1 MFADDTAIIT
11 QNKRFSV
18 VISNLQH
25 YVSMLELW
33 LTDSFSRDEANY
45 LLDYPRY
52 NFWPTRPL
60 GKCCQIPGVI
70 FRRKTN
76 ICPSYRTDS
85 QKSERCSFKKLV
97 SRKSKLAIR
106 HKVLLFNSI
115 SDRSCATDHKFGG
128 STGMCH
134 LKKLHTLTSSFLR
147 QIVNAPWFVRNEVIY
162 RDLKVKP
169 FLPYIKNLSKRFFD
183 NLPSIPNELV
193 SSEVF
198 LPRSE
203 TGRQVAFLWDLGILF
218 QDLFVSS
225 RSASDRPNPSPRPLS
240 ALTGLGQSKRSQ
252 QGIRFF
258 SWNAN
263 GLKSN
268 LEELKDC
275 IIDYNPDVI
284 GIQETH
290 LRPADRVSIPN
301 YTCHRSDRT
310 THRGGGT
317 ALFVKNSIRH
327 HTILNVSNT
336 FENSSVILQLGN
348 NSKITVACIYR
359 PPHGSINTTELDA
372 ILNHSNKAFLFG
384 DFNARHPSWNPG
396 RANTNGNILCNWA
409 VGSALDILAP
419 DTPTHFNSRHSN
431 AILDIGFAVNLS
443 HTEVFTINT
452 LSSDHNPVIFDF
464 VTNNVLPP
472 ILRTLKTTNWIKF
485 QEIIYHTIPGNPRI
499 DDLDLAVQNFTSNI
513 SNAISAS
520 TSTRLITTPHLR
532 LPENIRELIRAKNR
546 FRKLWNDTRYPPYK
560 REVNALI
567 RQIRREIQ
575 HKKKNRT
582 WKDFL
587 LTLNPEDNSLYN
599 LHRKFS
605 KRHIPLPPLHG
616 PGGMAYSDF
625 EKAEAFKDT
634 LEVPFQ
640 ENEEPYCDD
649 KIEEVESLVDD
660 YFDNLQHARPLTSP
674 SEVRGI
680 IKKLQNRKAAGPD
693 QIPNIAFKYF
703 TQNALT
709 HLTKLYNQCLI
720 KNHFP
725 TLWKQANII
734 MLAKPNQDR
743 TYPQGYRPISLI
755 NANAKIF
762 ERIILTRIKS
772 HCKAIDCIPP
782 EQCGFR
788 EGHSTLHQLIRVT
801 NIINEGFAHKFYT
814 VGVFLDVRRAFD
826 KMWHDGLTYK
836 LIKLQFPD
844 YLIKIIHN
852 FLHNRTFR
860 VRVNNSY
867 SNTGSCLSGVPQG
880 SVLSP
885 YLYNIYTHDFP
896 QHSTVSTCLFA
907 DDSAVLSQGVQL
919 EYTIKT
925 VQHFLDKLETWLT
938 HWRIAIN
945 VDKSQ
950 AIVFRKW
957 GGYRPA
963 FPTYTF

>member
-1 MFADDTAIIT
+1 MPPQCYRCQEFFHHS
-11 QNKRFSV
+11 RFCARALKCLKCSGG
-18 VISNLQH
+18 H
-25 YVSMLELW
+25 
-33 LTDSFSRDEANY
+33 LTSDCTKSAKAPAKCANCSGPHPANFSGC
-45 LLDYPRY
+45 PR
-52 NFWPTRPL
+52 NPINT
-60 GKCCQIPGVI
+60 
-70 FRRKTN
+70 KTN
-76 ICPSYRTDS
+76 
-85 QKSERCSFKKLV
+85 
-97 SRKSKLAIR
+97 KSKSTKNVWQERAAAR
-106 HKVLLFNSI
+106 KENKNSQQ
-115 SDRSCATDHKFGG
+115 H
-128 STGMCH
+128 
-134 LKKLHTLTSSFLR
+134 
-147 QIVNAPWFVRNEVIY
+147 
-162 RDLKVKP
+162 
-169 FLPYIKNLSKRFFD
+169 
-183 NLPSIPNELV
+183 LPSRN
-193 SSEVF
+193 
-198 LPRSE
+198 
-203 TGRQVAFLWDLGILF
+203 
-218 QDLFVSS
+218 
-225 RSASDRPNPSPRPLS
+225 
-240 ALTGLGQSKRSQ
+240 
-252 QGIRFF
+252 
-258 SWNAN
+258 WNAN

-290 LRPADRVSIPN
+290 LRPADKVSIPN

-327 HTILNVSNT
+327 HAILNVSNT
-336 FENSSVILQLGN
+336 FENSSVIL
-348 NSKITVACIYR
+348 
-359 PPHGSINTTELDA
+359 H
-372 ILNHSNKAFLFG
+372 
-384 DFNARHPSWNPG
+384 WNPG

-452 LSSDHNPVIFDF
+452 LSSDRNPVIFDF

-485 QEIIYHTIPGNPRI
+485 HEIIYHTIPGNPRI

-520 TSTRLITTPHLR
+520 ISTRLITTPHLR

-575 HKKKNRT
+575 EHKNRT

-634 LEVPFQ
+634 LEVTFQ

-649 KIEEVESLVDD
+649 KIEVENLVND
-660 YFDNLQHARPLTSP
+660 YFDNFSTCTPPLTST

-680 IKKLQNRKAAGPD
+680 IKKLQNRYAAGPD

-720 KNHFP
+720 KNHFR
-725 TLWKQANII
+725 TLWKQANVI

-743 TYPQGYRPISLI
+743 TYPQGYRPIS
-755 NANAKIF
+755 F
-762 ERIILTRIKS
+762 S
-772 HCKAIDCIPP
+772 VS
-782 EQCGFR
+782 CGLF
-788 EGHSTLHQLIRVT
+788 SQLFTPTPATPTKRQV
-801 NIINEGFAHKFYT
+801 
-814 VGVFLDVRRAFD
+814 
-826 KMWHDGLTYK
+826 M
-836 LIKLQFPD
+836 
-844 YLIKIIHN
+844 
-852 FLHNRTFR
+852 
-860 VRVNNSY
+860 
-867 SNTGSCLSGVPQG
+867 
-880 SVLSP
+880 SP
-885 YLYNIYTHDFP
+885 T
-896 QHSTVSTCLFA
+896 
-907 DDSAVLSQGVQL
+907 
-919 EYTIKT
+919 
-925 VQHFLDKLETWLT
+925 
-938 HWRIAIN
+938 
-945 VDKSQ
+945 
-950 AIVFRKW
+950 
-957 GGYRPA
+957 
-963 FPTYTF
+963 